1 MGNHAR
7 DDFVGARLDELNE
20 PAGQHTF
27 IVAKAPP
34 EDRMFSSTRGA
45 TISVMINAFIATPAA
60 PSDADLAAAL
70 GSVHALWERLRAAVA
85 LPGEWHSY
93 SKKAGWSMRLKSGD
107 RNVVYLI
114 PGKGAFDVSFALGD
128 RAVAAAREAGLA
140 HLVDGAKRYA
150 EGTAVRFTVAKVK
163 DIATVEKLVRIK
175 LDH

>member
-1 MGNHAR
+1 
-7 DDFVGARLDELNE
+7 
-20 PAGQHTF
+20 
-27 IVAKAPP
+27 
-34 EDRMFSSTRGA
+34 MFSSIRGA
-45 TISVMINAFIATPAA
+45 TIADMVNAFIGAPAA
-60 PSDADLAAAL
+60 PSDAELAAAL
-70 GSVHALWERLRAAVA
+70 GPVHTLWERLRAAVA

-114 PGKGAFDVSFALGD
+114 PGQGAFDVSFALGD
-128 RAVAAAREAGLA
+128 RAVAAARDARLA

-150 EGTAVRFTVAKVK
+150 EGTAVRFAVAKVK